1 MLFANLYKGTV
12 KSMSEKLLK
21 KIEGKELKLFTY
33 ATAVFL
39 MGAAFLLAA
48 PSEIIQGM
56 KMIII
61 SRDALITDYFELA
74 GYGAA
79 FFNAALVLIITTSVV
94 LWVKLPFTGITM
106 AALFI
111 DVCYGFWGK
120 NPVNMLPILAGT
132 FLYAK
137 FHKAPM
143 GRYLYTAIF
152 GICLGPIVT
161 EMVYILPFSFPV
173 NLVLTIL
180 MGLVIGYMLP
190 PLSVHTASMHLG
202 YNLFNVGF
210 SAGTLAFVLVS
221 VLKSFSIEFESVL
234 IWKEGVHTGISIG
247 MYLYLIGAFFYGYWI
262 SGCKVSKLWKITRHP
277 GRAVADFVIMDG
289 PGATLMNMSVIG
301 LICETYIL
309 LIGGDLSG
317 PVLGAVFM
325 AFGFAAFGAHVK
337 NYPPVLL
344 GVFLSTFLTQYDVRT
359 PGIQIAAI
367 FAVGLS
373 PIAGQFG
380 PVAGIVAG
388 FLHAAVVMCTSQF
401 YGGLNLYNNGFAAG
415 WVAIIMVP
423 VIESMMQHY
432 KNRKK
437 KKEN

>member
-1 MLFANLYKGTV
+1 
-12 KSMSEKLLK
+12 MSEKLLN
-21 KIEGKELKLFTY
+21 KIAGKELKLFTY
-33 ATAVFL
+33 ATVIYLFA
-39 MGAAFLLAA
+39 AAFLLGT
-48 PSEIIQGM
+48 PEEILQGM
-56 KMIII
+56 KTIII
-61 SRDALITDYFELA
+61 SRDALITDYFKLA

-79 FFNAALVLIITTSVV
+79 FFNAALVLVITTSLVQ
-94 LWVKLPFTGITM
+94 LVKLPFTGITL

-120 NPVNMLPILAGT
+120 NPVNMIPVLMGT

-137 FHKAPM
+137 VHKAPM
-143 GRYLYTAIF
+143 SRYLYTAIF
-152 GICLGPIVT
+152 GICLGPVVT
-161 EMVYILPFSFPV
+161 EMVYILPFSIPV
-173 NLVLTIL
+173 NFMLAVAIG
-180 MGLVIGYMLP
+180 MMIGYILP

-221 VLKSFSIEFESVL
+221 IMKSFSIEFESTF
-234 IWKEGVHTGISIG
+234 IWQEGMHVGITVSV
-247 MYLYLIGAFFYGYWI
+247 YLYLILAFLYGLWI
-262 SGCKVSKLWKITRHP
+262 SGGKISRLWKITRHP

-309 LIGGDLSG
+309 LIGGDFSG
-317 PVLGAVFM
+317 PVQGAVFM
-325 AFGFAAFGAHVK
+325 AFGFAAFGAHIR

-344 GVFLSTFLTQYDVRT
+344 GVFLSTLVTQYEATT
-359 PGIQIAAI
+359 PAIQIAAL

-380 PVAGIVAG
+380 PIAGIAAG

-423 VIESMMQHY
+423 TVESMMQHF

-437 KKEN
+437 MREI

>member
-1 MLFANLYKGTV
+1 MG
-12 KSMSEKLLK
+12 EKLLK
-21 KIEGKELKLFTY
+21 KISGKELKLFTY
-33 ATAVFL
+33 ATIIFL
-39 MGAAFLLAA
+39 FCAAFMLAT
-48 PSEIIQGM
+48 PGEIIRGM
-56 KMIII
+56 WTIII
-61 SRDALITDYFELA
+61 SRDALITDYFKLA
-74 GYGAA
+74 GYGAS
-79 FFNAALVLIITTSVV
+79 FFNAGLVLLITTTLVGA
-94 LWVKLPFTGITM
+94 VKLPYTGITM

-111 DVCYGFWGK
+111 DVCYSFWGK
-120 NPVNMLPILAGT
+120 NPVNMLPILAGV

-137 FHKAPM
+137 VHKAPLT
-143 GRYLYTAIF
+143 RYLYTAIF
-152 GICLGPIVT
+152 GICMGPFVT

-173 NLVLTIL
+173 NLLLSFVVGII
-180 MGLVIGYMLP
+180 IGYVLP

-202 YNLFNVGF
+202 YDLFNVGF
-210 SAGTLAFVLVS
+210 SAGILAFILVS
-221 VLKSFSIEFESVL
+221 FMKSFSVEFESVF
-234 IWKEGVHTGISIG
+234 IWQEGIHVGITVG
-247 MYLYLIGAFFYGYWI
+247 VYLYLLLAFAYGWWVGGKKIG
-262 SGCKVSKLWKITRHP
+262 KLWKIARHP

-317 PVLGAVFM
+317 PVQGAVFM
-325 AFGFAAFGAHVK
+325 AFGFAAFGAHIK
-337 NYPPVLL
+337 NFPPVLL
-344 GVFLSTFLTQYDVRT
+344 GVFLSTLITQYEATT
-359 PGIQIAAI
+359 PGIQIAAL

-380 PVAGIVAG
+380 PVLGIVAG

-432 KNRKK
+432 KNRQKK
-437 KKEN
+437 KGE